1 MDPGRADY
9 GLWIM
14 DYRLPPRI
22 IGLWIMDYRLPPR
35 VKGLRIMGYRLW
47 IMCVEA
53 RVVAVRPAP
62 PCKTLSIMFPCVCPC
77 LCHRGRVYSGKCA
90 LLDRFR
96 IWIIDYRFYQMGLG
110 DYGLRIM
117 DYGL

>member
-1 MDPGRADY
+1 
-9 GLWIM
+9 
-14 DYRLPPRI
+14 
-22 IGLWIMDYRLPPR
+22 
-35 VKGLRIMGYRLW
+35 MGYILW

-53 RVVAVRPAP
+53 RVVAVRPAL

-96 IWIIDYRFYQMGLG
+96 IWIIDYQFYQMGLG

>member
-22 IGLWIMDYRLPPR
+22 KGLWIMDYRLPPR
-35 VKGLRIMGYRLW
+35 IKGLRIMGYRLL

-53 RVVAVRPAP
+53 RVVAVQNTAVQN
-62 PCKTLSIMFPCVCPC
+62 TLDHVPMCVP
-77 LCHRGRVYSGKCA
+77 
-90 LLDRFR
+90 LLVSSREGVFR
-96 IWIIDYRFYQMGLG
+96 QM
-110 DYGLRIM
+110 RTFR
-117 DYGL
+117 